1 MKQEKRVKRLTVGTM
16 EVLAVVGLSIV
27 AGILPEGVA
36 RAHDPSKHR
45 AKATYGEIVRASKDA
60 VTIAGKGGETTFTLA
75 PETKVLRAG
84 EETDSRAL
92 KAGEKVSV
100 FGTKLP
106 GGEVAATEINLGEQS
121 DQGVHSGHGAPH
133 ANAE

>member
-1 MKQEKRVKRLTVGTM
+1 MKQDKRVKRLAVGTM
-16 EVLAVVGLSIV
+16 EVLAVVGLSIA

-45 AKATYGEIVRASKDA
+45 AKATHGEIVRASSDA
-60 VTIAGKGGETTFTLA
+60 VTITGKGGETTFTLA
-75 PETKVLRAG
+75 QETKVLRAG
-84 EETDSRAL
+84 DEIDSSAL

-106 GGEVAATEINLGEQS
+106 GGKVAATEINLGEPS
-121 DQGVHSGHGAPH
+121 DEGVHSGHGARH
-133 ANAE
+133 AEAE